1 MTSDRI
7 DELIALASLGELA
20 ADDQRELE
28 EAARRDQTIAAE
40 LDEALAAAAAIQR
53 PHAEEPPAA
62 LRNSVLAAIASTHQE
77 LVVDGGETDATGG
90 VAQRP
95 VEPVVSFES
104 ERSRRRFRP
113 GLLAAAAVALFFV
126 GGVALVA
133 TDDGAFDP
141 IAAVI
146 DAPDATFRSLTGE
159 IDGIT
164 VIYSASEGALVVEGD
179 GLAVL
184 DDTAT
189 YQLWL
194 VGDDGAMSVGTFRP
208 DADGTVSQR
217 FGDAD
222 PIGFVLGVTREPAGG
237 SESPTLP
244 ILASA

>member
-7 DELIALASLGELA
+7 DELIALAALGELSVEER
-20 ADDQRELE
+20 DELD
-28 EAARRDQTIAAE
+28 EAARRDQTIASE
-40 LDEALAAAAAIQR
+40 VDEALAAAAAIQR
-53 PHAEEPPAA
+53 PYAEDPPAA
-62 LRNSVLAAIASTHQE
+62 LRNSVLAAIASTAQE
-77 LVVDGGETDATGG
+77 LVDDGGADLASGTPHSGSAS
-90 VAQRP
+90 
-95 VEPVVSFES
+95 VVSFEA
-104 ERSRRRFRP
+104 ERARRRFRP

-133 TDDGAFDP
+133 TNDDGSDP

-146 DAPDATFRSLTGE
+146 DAPDATVRSLTGE

-184 DDTAT
+184 ADRAT

-194 VGDDGAMSVGTFRP
+194 VGDDGATSVGTFRP

-222 PIGFVLGVTREPAGG
+222 PIGFVLGVTQEPAGG